1 VRINPVNTAALRVI
15 CSALLVSFLFCFTP
29 ALRAA
34 EDEEGIWFARKY
46 AENFVQSYFPS
57 NAAIMKMD
65 IWGFFYLWGV
75 ISFIDGNL
83 PEGLDGAKYAVLV
96 RDLRKEI
103 EFLQRDMLYLLKEV
117 WGVRKIDRAVINVQM
132 FSIMDKL
139 KSIIS
144 NVQRVR
150 TNLIKP
156 AYFLFNNSLDHTIYI
171 NNSFDFSVGLDYL
184 SGTSIWSSWRSRAEI
199 TREIE
204 VAKKLGVNTVKI
216 GVFLDDWIYKNTARV
231 NDIRENLALLKSLG
245 FKLYINFMGV
255 RGWYGDELSFKPRSG
270 RACGSVNFLTWRY
283 HCEQAIAEVVKEFQP
298 EYISVMKEPFID
310 FQEQLD
316 ETVPVELWLDCFK
329 TIAEETA
336 RSSPA
341 TCVVLENTLST
352 PADIDLFKKFQEL
365 KPRNIAFGAL
375 VYSLKDIFS
384 YNQYSKNIRIKK
396 RTIVAEFWDS
406 AAIYIDEY
414 AEEFIYLVFR
424 WALNKKINFI
434 NLSHIVNLHT
444 YDFKNTPAFY
454 RYKNIITMAFMEGI
468 CKKGVR
474 AESDGI
480 YGNLYES
487 YGQTRLD
494 YSFSGRVVLRER
506 SN

>member
-1 VRINPVNTAALRVI
+1 M
-15 CSALLVSFLFCFTP
+15 
-29 ALRAA
+29 
-34 EDEEGIWFARKY
+34 
-46 AENFVQSYFPS
+46 
-57 NAAIMKMD
+57 MKMD

-75 ISFIDGNL
+75 ISFIDENL
-83 PEGLDGAKYAVLV
+83 PEGLDGAKYASLV

-103 EFLQRDMLYLLKEV
+103 EFLQKDMLYLLKEV
-117 WGVRKIDRAVINVQM
+117 WGVRKIDRAVINIQI
-132 FSIMDKL
+132 FSILDKL
-139 KSIIS
+139 KAIIS

-171 NNSFDFSVGLDYL
+171 NNSFDFSAGLDYL
-184 SGTSIWSSWRSRAEI
+184 NANSIWNSWRSRPEI
-199 TREIE
+199 TMEIE

-216 GVFLDDWIYKNTARV
+216 GVFLDDWIYKNTSKV
-231 NDIRENLALLKSLG
+231 NDIRETLQLLKSHG
-245 FKLYINFMGV
+245 FKLYINFLGV
-255 RGWYGDELSFKPRSG
+255 RGWYGDALSFKPKSG

-283 HCEQAIAEVVKEFQP
+283 HCEQAIAEIVKEFHP
-298 EYISVMKEPFID
+298 EYIGVIKEPLID

-316 ETVPVELWLDCFK
+316 ETVSVELWLDCFK

-352 PADIDLFKKFQEL
+352 PQDIELFKKFQEL
-365 KPRNIAFGAL
+365 KPRNVAFGAII
-375 VYSLKDIFS
+375 YSLKDIFS
-384 YNQYSKNIRIKK
+384 YNQHSKNIRIKK

-406 AAIYIDEY
+406 SAIYIDEY

-474 AESDGI
+474 AEADGI

-487 YGQTRLD
+487 YGQMRLN
-494 YSFSGRVVLRER
+494 YNFSGRVVLRER